1 MAYITVGDINGLTL
15 EDITIPS
22 ATPGFITAQID
33 ATFTTQFELLDETY
47 YMQMGESTEIIV
59 LKTPLY
65 PIDISNVYYTDII
78 NVTTLANIVESGE
91 NNYKLSPIIYVK
103 EHTSSYP
110 PLTNETPLIQGTD
123 YYVKKASI
131 VRINNYW
138 KRFVEVRFVWGYRT
152 VPTDVKML
160 ASLMGYEFAL
170 SSMASTTQ
178 ISERIGDYQYSSFKD
193 STTSGYS
200 DNILN
205 LTKTLRNKYSPPT
218 FALTQELMNTQP
230 VLNAKGVVD
239 GGYPLIQGLP

>member
-1 MAYITVGDINGLTL
+1 MANYITADDINGLTL
-15 EDITIPS
+15 EDITIPDD
-22 ATPGFITAQID
+22 TPGFITAQID
-33 ATFTTQFELLDETY
+33 ATFTTQFELLDQTY
-47 YMQMGESTEIIV
+47 YIQMGESTSTIV

-65 PIDISNVYYTDII
+65 PIDVSNTYYTTNSLI
-78 NVTTLANIVESGE
+78 NSTSLDNIVETNSM
-91 NNYKLSPIIYVK
+91 KLSPIIYVK
-103 EHTSSYP
+103 ESPSKYP
-110 PLTNETPLIQGTD
+110 PITDETPLIQGTD

-131 VRINNYW
+131 VRINNFW

-205 LTKTLRNKYSPPT
+205 LTNTLRNKYSPPT
-218 FALTQELMNTQP
+218 FALTQELMNAQP
-230 VLNAKGVVD
+230 ILNATGTN
-239 GGYPLIQGLP
+239 IQGLP